1 MKIQTRGPITVFVLA
16 FLVWLALTARSGIQ
30 EILIGVV
37 VALLVTLIAGRFAFA
52 EGPPAARG
60 LVRRLAGAFLYF
72 WKFLWEMIK
81 ANVHVASIVLRPGC
95 PIKPGIV
102 KIKTGLSRDIALT
115 ILGNSITLTPGTF
128 TVDIDPENRV
138 LYIHCIE
145 VKSTDLEENTKIIG
159 QRFEALLTEVF
170 E

>member
-1 MKIQTRGPITVFVLA
+1 MKIQTRARITVFVLA
-16 FLVWLALTARSGIQ
+16 FLVWLALTAKGGVQELVSGF
-30 EILIGVV
+30 V

-60 LVRRLAGAFLYF
+60 LVRRLAVAFLYF

-102 KIKTGLSRDIALT
+102 KIKTGLRRDVALT

-145 VKSTDLEENTKIIG
+145 VGSTDLEENTKIIG